1 MNEKMK
7 EIGWLILRVS
17 SGLMMATHGYS
28 KVFGLGSM
36 EKFTGGVAE
45 LGFPMPGFFAWAAA
59 LAELVGGVCLALG
72 IATRFNAA
80 LIAVVMAVAAFMR
93 HAGDPFAQKE
103 KALLYLFVMLFFV
116 FAGSGKWGVCR
127 YIPGDKK

>member
-28 KVFGLGSM
+28 KVFGTGVM